1 MTDPT
6 LNHNPAKDTALGD
19 TPPDVAG
26 AARELGLKP
35 VRAWVPDETKK
46 ARTAGAERVRRC
58 RVKAEQLGF
67 KQLSI
72 TVPEELH
79 PTLKTLAAR
88 TKAGE
93 PAPAVLAELLPEL
106 SAASADSSAKEV
118 AESLAWLKTLPAELH
133 PVLKT
138 LVARTQAGEPLR
150 AVLAELLPE
159 AGITLT
165 SPDGKRPESSSSWL
179 NTLPA
184 WRRWLLRWLLP
195 SGITKPH

>member
-1 MTDPT
+1 MTDPIST
-6 LNHNPAKDTALGD
+6 YNPAADTHFGD

-46 ARTAGAERVRRC
+46 TRTAGAERVRRS
-58 RVKAEQLGF
+58 RAKAEQRGL

-79 PTLKTLAAR
+79 PALKTLAAR

-106 SAASADSSAKEV
+106 SAVSGSSIDNDP
-118 AESLAWLKTLPAELH
+118 AESLAWLKTQPAELH
-133 PVLKT
+133 PMLKT
-138 LVARTQAGEPLR
+138 LVARIQAGEPLR
-150 AVLAELLPE
+150 LVLSELVPE
-159 AGITLT
+159 AGMAQTPL
-165 SPDGKRPESSSSWL
+165 DDKRLESSSSWL
-179 NTLPA
+179 DTLPA

-195 SGITKPH
+195 SGVAKPH

>member
-6 LNHNPAKDTALGD
+6 LNHNPAEDTALGD
-19 TPPDVAG
+19 TPLDVAG
-26 AARELGLKP
+26 AARGLGLKP

-58 RVKAEQLGF
+58 RVKAEQRGL

-93 PAPAVLAELLPEL
+93 PAPAVLAELLPAL
-106 SAASADSSAKEV
+106 SAASGDSSAKEL

-133 PVLKT
+133 PMLKT
-138 LVARTQAGEPLR
+138 LVARTHAGEPLR
-150 AVLAELLPE
+150 LGLAELLSKS
-159 AGITLT
+159 GIALT
-165 SPDGKRPESSSSWL
+165 PPDDKESSPAWL
-179 NTLPA
+179 DTLPG
-184 WRRWLLRWLLP
+184 WRRWLLRRLLP
-195 SGITKPH
+195 AGVVRLH

>member
-6 LNHNPAKDTALGD
+6 LNHSHASDTQLGD

-58 RVKAEQLGF
+58 RAKAEQRGL

-79 PTLKTLAAR
+79 PALKALAAR

-93 PAPAVLAELLPEL
+93 PALAVLAELLPEL
-106 SAASADSSAKEV
+106 SAASGDPTDKDP
-118 AESLAWLKTLPAELH
+118 AEPLAWLKTLPAELH
-133 PVLKT
+133 PMLKT
-138 LVARTQAGEPLR
+138 LVARMQAGEPLR
-150 AVLAELLPE
+150 VALAQLLSKD
-159 AGITLT
+159 GITPI
-165 SPDGKRPESSSSWL
+165 SPAGKDLEPSPAWL
-179 NTLPA
+179 DTLPA

-195 SGITKPH
+195 SSVAKPH

>member
-1 MTDPT
+1 MTDPISTPT
-6 LNHNPAKDTALGD
+6 LTLDTLGD
-19 TPPDVAG
+19 DMPLDVAG

-35 VRAWVPDETKK
+35 VRAWVSDETKK
-46 ARTAGAERVRRC
+46 SRTAGAERVRRC
-58 RVKAEQLGF
+58 RDKAEQQGF

-72 TVPEELH
+72 TVPAELH
-79 PTLKTLAAR
+79 PTLKALAAR

-106 SAASADSSAKEV
+106 SVASADSTEKGP
-118 AESLAWLKTLPAELH
+118 AEPAGWLKTPPAELH
-133 PVLKT
+133 PMLTT

-150 AVLAELLPE
+150 VVLAELLPE

-165 SPDGKRPESSSSWL
+165 SPNDKDLGPLPAWL
-179 NTLPA
+179 DALPA

-195 SGITKPH
+195 SGVAKPH

>member
-1 MTDPT
+1 MTDPIPT
-6 LNHNPAKDTALGD
+6 YNPAADTPLGD

-35 VRAWVPDETKK
+35 VRAWVPDETKQV
-46 ARTAGAERVRRC
+46 RTAGAERVRRC
-58 RVKAEQLGF
+58 RAKAEQQGF

-72 TVPEELH
+72 TVPAELH

-93 PAPAVLAELLPEL
+93 PAPAVLAELLPVL

-133 PVLKT
+133 PMLKT

-150 AVLAELLPE
+150 VVLAELLPE

-165 SPDGKRPESSSSWL
+165 SPDDKKPESSPAWL
-179 NTLPA
+179 NALPA
-184 WRRWLLRWLLP
+184 WRRWLLRLLLP
-195 SGITKPH
+195 SGVVKLH

>member
-1 MTDPT
+1 MTDPIST
-6 LNHNPAKDTALGD
+6 YSLTADTPLGD
-19 TPPDVAG
+19 TPSDVAG

-46 ARTAGAERVRRC
+46 TRTAGAERVRRC
-58 RVKAEQLGF
+58 REKAEQRGL

-79 PTLKTLAAR
+79 PTLKALAAR

-106 SAASADSSAKEV
+106 SVASADLSAKEV

-133 PVLKT
+133 PMLKT
-138 LVARTQAGEPLR
+138 LVARTQAGEPPRL
-150 AVLAELLPE
+150 VLAELLPE
-159 AGITLT
+159 AGIALT
-165 SPDGKRPESSSSWL
+165 PPDDKDLESFPEWL
-179 NTLPA
+179 DTLPG
-184 WRRWLLRWLLP
+184 WRRWLLRRLLP
-195 SGITKPH
+195 AGVVRLQ

>member
-6 LNHNPAKDTALGD
+6 LNHSHASDAQLGD

-58 RVKAEQLGF
+58 REKAEQRGL

-79 PTLKTLAAR
+79 PVLKALAAR

-93 PAPAVLAELLPEL
+93 PAPAVLAELLPE
-106 SAASADSSAKEV
+106 
-118 AESLAWLKTLPAELH
+118 
-133 PVLKT
+133 
-138 LVARTQAGEPLR
+138 AGF
-150 AVLAELLPE
+150 A
-159 AGITLT
+159 LT
-165 SPDGKRPESSSSWL
+165 SPDDKESSPAWL
-179 NTLPA
+179 DTLPG
-184 WRRWLLRWLLP
+184 WRRWLLRRLLP
-195 SGITKPH
+195 AGVVRLH

>member
-1 MTDPT
+1 MTDPIST
-6 LNHNPAKDTALGD
+6 YNPAADTPHGD

-46 ARTAGAERVRRC
+46 SRTTGAERVRRS
-58 RVKAEQLGF
+58 RAKAEQRGL

-93 PAPAVLAELLPEL
+93 PAPVVLAELLPEL
-106 SAASADSSAKEV
+106 SPARADSKDKDPAD
-118 AESLAWLKTLPAELH
+118 SLAWVKTLPAELH
-133 PVLKT
+133 PMLKT
-138 LVARTQAGEPLR
+138 LAARTKAGEPAT

-165 SPDGKRPESSSSWL
+165 PPDDKRQESSFAWL
-179 NTLPA
+179 NALPG

-195 SGITKPH
+195 SGVVKPH

>member
-1 MTDPT
+1 MTDPIST
-6 LNHNPAKDTALGD
+6 YNPAADTHLGD

-46 ARTAGAERVRRC
+46 ARTAGAERVRRS
-58 RVKAEQLGF
+58 RAKAEQRGL

-93 PAPAVLAELLPEL
+93 PAPVVLAELLPEL
-106 SAASADSSAKEV
+106 SPTRADSKDKDPADSP
-118 AESLAWLKTLPAELH
+118 AWVKTLPAELH
-133 PVLKT
+133 PMLKT
-138 LVARTQAGEPLR
+138 LAARTKAGEPAT
-150 AVLAELLPE
+150 AVLAELLSE
-159 AGITLT
+159 AGVTLT
-165 SPDGKRPESSSSWL
+165 PPDDKHQESSSAWL
-179 NTLPA
+179 NTLPG

-195 SGITKPH
+195 SGVAKLH